1 MSKSIHKL
9 APLLILF
16 LSACASVA
24 DRAVPPD
31 VSVTGL
37 HLREQ
42 SGLFQQ
48 RFALDL
54 RIVNPNDFGF
64 TLNGLAFT
72 LYVNGER
79 LATGVGD
86 ERVRIPALGEG
97 VMTVEASSSL
107 FGLIRQIRNLGQS
120 DRLQYRIEGRAHV
133 RGVRHPLPYEKE
145 GEIAF

>member
-1 MSKSIHKL
+1 MSKFFHHVIPPVFLML
-9 APLLILF
+9 AG
-16 LSACASVA
+16 CANLA
-24 DRAVPPD
+24 DRAIPPD

-42 SGLFQQ
+42 SGLFEQ

-79 LATGVGD
+79 FATGVGD
-86 ERVRIPALGEG
+86 HKVTIPALGEG

-107 FGLIRQIRNLGQS
+107 FGLIRQVKNLGRADS
-120 DRLQYRIEGRAHV
+120 LHYRIEGRAHV
-133 RGVRHPLPYEKE
+133 RGVRNPLPYEKE
-145 GEIAF
+145 GEISF